1 MQLKIQ
7 LKDCLWVCGRNIECQ
22 AVFKPALRAQ
32 ERRGAKMWRLNDC
45 SAGNL
50 RQLRDRVWKTDEHVI
65 LQGLLAGELS
75 KLRPIFQGRKNFSL
89 VLIDWWNSPFWFSK
103 NATYLIFHNYNG
115 IMVRTGQARFL
126 AEDRPPW
133 FLFPEKAIYYE
144 LAGGLLRPAALA
156 TAPILDVVK
165 RWQRMR
171 DTVEPRRLLYFPFPI
186 VAEDVPLQEESPQYD
201 FTNMGATMGLWFMRD
216 AYASAWLNF
225 ANLYCDRQRLIDLIV
240 RFDGRPFKVFDRRRN
255 YSFLPWEELNRII
268 RQSRFAVCTG
278 GLHQNSVPKFLE
290 YTCLGV
296 PMIGTALP
304 FEFPWIDQCLFAVDA
319 MKISAAEL
327 KLKLA
332 QALELQPKLR
342 ANCLAL
348 RDTLLNLYHPQ
359 TLLDLLQDQFDGKP
373 IPAGYL
379 KNV

>member
-1 MQLKIQ
+1 
-7 LKDCLWVCGRNIECQ
+7 V
-22 AVFKPALRAQ
+22 
-32 ERRGAKMWRLNDC
+32 
-45 SAGNL
+45 
-50 RQLRDRVWKTDEHVI
+50 
-65 LQGLLAGELS
+65 
-75 KLRPIFQGRKNFSL
+75 
-89 VLIDWWNSPFWFSK
+89 
-103 NATYLIFHNYNG
+103 
-115 IMVRTGQARFL
+115 
-126 AEDRPPW
+126 
-133 FLFPEKAIYYE
+133 
-144 LAGGLLRPAALA
+144 
-156 TAPILDVVK
+156 
-165 RWQRMR
+165 
-171 DTVEPRRLLYFPFPI
+171 
-186 VAEDVPLQEESPQYD
+186 
-201 FTNMGATMGLWFMRD
+201 RD

-342 ANCLAL
+342 DNCLAL